1 MDAVEYTKTLRRL
14 CESQA
19 NCPECPLHENCE
31 EDNYG
36 YCNGNASE
44 YVEKSVHIVEQ
55 WAKDHPVKTRQSEF
69 DAVAVYEID
78 IMPTIDQESL
88 RTTARWKHG
97 GIDGNSY
104 TVNWICRKCGKVADF
119 DYKYCP
125 NCGARMEG
133 RRDE

>member
-1 MDAVEYTKTLRRL
+1 MSTTIGCPIPGTSQPKEPVRL
-14 CESQA
+14 
-19 NCPECPLHENCE
+19 
-31 EDNYG
+31 
-36 YCNGNASE
+36 
-44 YVEKSVHIVEQ
+44 
-55 WAKDHPVKTRQSEF
+55 
-69 DAVAVYEID
+69 ID
-78 IMPTIDQESL
+78 IKEVLQYDGAHFTWSGGKNCLSEQKAAYARGYDAGMKFIVDEAKKAPTIDPESL
-88 RTTARWKHG
+88 RPTARWKHG

>member
-69 DAVAVYEID
+69 LRMFPNASITYDVID
-78 IMPTIDQESL
+78 ILPCNIEKEMRECCGDRVCDECK
-88 RTTARWKHG
+88 RTYWLTEVT
-97 GIDGNSY
+97 DNGN
-104 TVNWICRKCGKVADF
+104 D
-119 DYKYCP
+119 
-125 NCGARMEG
+125 
-133 RRDE
+133 

>member
-31 EDNYG
+31 KDNYG

-69 DAVAVYEID
+69 LKMFPNAVID
-78 IMPTIDQESL
+78 EDDGILGIRPCDIDESIGC
-88 RTTARWKHG
+88 T
-97 GIDGNSY
+97 DGKGCDG
-104 TVNWICRKCGKVADF
+104 CR
-119 DYKYCP
+119 
-125 NCGARMEG
+125 
-133 RRDE
+133 RRYWLTEATDND